1 MLTKFGAALRI
12 WNPKAMRNPIKIAC
26 SAHQPRSSNTI
37 NKNITRSEPSESI
50 DSAFIFNTRL
60 LSLMLGAT
68 TTTATTTTSSMT
80 LLLSQETSPLTPY
93 IMSINESASAP
104 QSFTPGQCLFCPSVY
119 PTLAESIIHMQTS
132 HGLFVPYKQ
141 HLLVDLETL
150 LRYIHLVIYEYR
162 ECIHCGTSRTT
173 VQAVQQHMMG
183 RGHCKFDVSDESEF
197 ADFYD
202 FSRQHLDTD
211 DDVLSED
218 NEESESE
225 EVKPDQKLVQTDR
238 DSIRLP
244 SGRLIS
250 KKSSAQVEPSI
261 SQLRKHKKTA
271 RSQLE
276 YFSVEVDEDAPLHE
290 EYEPDISDT
299 RLLSRRER
307 RQKATVTYQLANL
320 SAGDRSALM
329 HLSASEQRSFI
340 ATQHR
345 FTEKVQKEESRRQRR
360 IDRKGNK
367 NLYAYWNTETPVYQ
381 CG

>member
-1 MLTKFGAALRI
+1 
-12 WNPKAMRNPIKIAC
+12 
-26 SAHQPRSSNTI
+26 
-37 NKNITRSEPSESI
+37 
-50 DSAFIFNTRL
+50 
-60 LSLMLGAT
+60 
-68 TTTATTTTSSMT
+68 
-80 LLLSQETSPLTPY
+80 
-93 IMSINESASAP
+93 MSISDSTPAP

-150 LRYIHLVIYEYR
+150 FRYLHLVIYEYR
-162 ECIHCGTSRTT
+162 ECIHCGTSRAT

-183 RGHCKFDVSDESEF
+183 KGHCKFDVSQGSEF

-202 FSRQHLDTD
+202 FSRQNLDTEN
-211 DDVLSED
+211 DVLSED
-218 NEESESE
+218 EGD
-225 EVKPDQKLVQTDR
+225 EVEGAETKTDRKPLQFDR

-250 KKSSAQVEPSI
+250 KKSSAQVEPSV
-261 SQLRKHKKTA
+261 SQLRERKQTP

-276 YFSVEVDEDAPLHE
+276 YSSVEVDEEVPMHVE
-290 EYEPDISDT
+290 NVPDTSDT

-307 RQKATVTYQLANL
+307 RQKATVTYQLANM

-329 HLSASEQRSFI
+329 HLSASEQRSLI
-340 ATQHR
+340 AVQHR

>member
-1 MLTKFGAALRI
+1 M
-12 WNPKAMRNPIKIAC
+12 
-26 SAHQPRSSNTI
+26 
-37 NKNITRSEPSESI
+37 
-50 DSAFIFNTRL
+50 
-60 LSLMLGAT
+60 SL
-68 TTTATTTTSSMT
+68 
-80 LLLSQETSPLTPY
+80 
-93 IMSINESASAP
+93 NESAPAP

-119 PTLAESIIHMQTS
+119 PTLAESIAHMQTS

-141 HLLVDLETL
+141 YLLVDLETL
-150 LRYIHLVIYEYR
+150 FRYLHLVIYEYR
-162 ECIHCGTSRTT
+162 ECIHCGTSKAT

-183 RGHCKFDVSDESEF
+183 KGHCKFDVSEGSEF

-202 FSRQHLDTD
+202 FCRQDLHTENDALDED
-211 DDVLSED
+211 DED
-218 NEESESE
+218 EFDGA
-225 EVKPDQKLVQTDR
+225 EVKPSRKPLQVDQ

-261 SQLRKHKKTA
+261 TQVRERKRTA

-276 YFSVEVDEDAPLHE
+276 YSSVEVDKEISMHE
-290 EYEPDISDT
+290 EHAPGDSDT

-307 RQKATVTYQLANL
+307 RQKATVTYQLANM

-329 HLSASEQRSFI
+329 HLSASEQRSLI

-367 NLYAYWNTETPVYQ
+367 NLYAYWHTETPVYQ

>member
-1 MLTKFGAALRI
+1 
-12 WNPKAMRNPIKIAC
+12 
-26 SAHQPRSSNTI
+26 
-37 NKNITRSEPSESI
+37 
-50 DSAFIFNTRL
+50 
-60 LSLMLGAT
+60 
-68 TTTATTTTSSMT
+68 
-80 LLLSQETSPLTPY
+80 
-93 IMSINESASAP
+93 MSINDPAPAP

-119 PTLAESIIHMQTS
+119 PALAESIIHMQTS

-150 LRYIHLVIYEYR
+150 YRYLHLVIYQYR
-162 ECIHCGTSRTT
+162 ECIHCGTSRAT

-183 RGHCKFDVSDESEF
+183 KGHCKFDVSGGSEF

-202 FSRQHLDTD
+202 FSSTAFELND
-211 DDVLSED
+211 DALSED
-218 NEESESE
+218 DEGEFESGQ
-225 EVKPDQKLVQTDR
+225 VNPDRKPLQVDR

-250 KKSSAQVEPSI
+250 KKLSAQLEPSI
-261 SQLRKHKKTA
+261 LRLCKRKRTS

-276 YFSVEVDEDAPLHE
+276 YSSIEVDENIPTHEQHAP
-290 EYEPDISDT
+290 DTSDT

-307 RQKATVTYQLANL
+307 RQRATVTYQLANM

-329 HLSASEQRSFI
+329 HLSASEQRSLI

>member
-1 MLTKFGAALRI
+1 M
-12 WNPKAMRNPIKIAC
+12 
-26 SAHQPRSSNTI
+26 S
-37 NKNITRSEPSESI
+37 IT
-50 DSAFIFNTRL
+50 DSA
-60 LSLMLGAT
+60 
-68 TTTATTTTSSMT
+68 
-80 LLLSQETSPLTPY
+80 P
-93 IMSINESASAP
+93 AP

-150 LRYIHLVIYEYR
+150 FRYLHLVIYGYR
-162 ECIHCGTSRTT
+162 ECIHCGTSRAT

-183 RGHCKFDVSDESEF
+183 KGHCKFDVSEGSEF

-202 FSRQHLDTD
+202 FSRQDLETENS
-211 DDVLSED
+211 VLSED
-218 NEESESE
+218 DEDEFEGAES
-225 EVKPDQKLVQTDR
+225 KLDRRPLQVDR

-250 KKSSAQVEPSI
+250 KKSSAQVEPLV
-261 SQLRKHKKTA
+261 SQVRARKRA
-271 RSQLE
+271 SRSQLE
-276 YFSVEVDEDAPLHE
+276 YSSVDVDAEDPIHVEHVPVA
-290 EYEPDISDT
+290 SDT

-329 HLSASEQRSFI
+329 HLSASEQRSLI

-345 FTEKVQKEESRRQRR
+345 FTERVQKEESRRQRR

-367 NLYAYWNTETPVYQ
+367 NLYAYWHTETPVYQ

>member
-1 MLTKFGAALRI
+1 
-12 WNPKAMRNPIKIAC
+12 
-26 SAHQPRSSNTI
+26 
-37 NKNITRSEPSESI
+37 
-50 DSAFIFNTRL
+50 
-60 LSLMLGAT
+60 MLGATT
-68 TTTATTTTSSMT
+68 TTTATTTTSSMP
-80 LLLSQETSPLTPY
+80 LLFSEETSPLTPY
-93 IMSINESASAP
+93 IMSINESAPAP
-104 QSFTPGQCLFCPSVY
+104 HSFTPGQCLFCPSVY
-119 PTLAESIIHMQTS
+119 PTLAESILHMQSS

-150 LRYIHLVIYEYR
+150 FRYLHLVIYEYR

-183 RGHCKFDVSDESEF
+183 KGHCKFDVSEGSEF
-197 ADFYD
+197 ADFYE
-202 FSRQHLDTD
+202 FSRQHLGTEDEG
-211 DDVLSED
+211 LSEND
-218 NEESESE
+218 EDEFEGAE
-225 EVKPDQKLVQTDR
+225 AEPDRKPLQVDR

-250 KKSSAQVEPSI
+250 KKSSAQVEPPAF
-261 SQLRKHKKTA
+261 QVRERKRTS

-276 YFSVEVDEDAPLHE
+276 YSSVEVDEEVSVRE
-290 EYEPDISDT
+290 EHVPETSDT

-307 RQKATVTYQLANL
+307 REKATVTYQLANM
-320 SAGDRSALM
+320 SAVDRSALM
-329 HLSASEQRSFI
+329 HLSASEQRSLI

-367 NLYAYWNTETPVYQ
+367 NLYAYWHTETPVYQ

>member
-1 MLTKFGAALRI
+1 
-12 WNPKAMRNPIKIAC
+12 
-26 SAHQPRSSNTI
+26 
-37 NKNITRSEPSESI
+37 
-50 DSAFIFNTRL
+50 
-60 LSLMLGAT
+60 
-68 TTTATTTTSSMT
+68 
-80 LLLSQETSPLTPY
+80 
-93 IMSINESASAP
+93 MSINDAASAP

-141 HLLVDLETL
+141 YLLVDLETL
-150 LRYIHLVIYEYR
+150 FRYLHLVIFEYR

-183 RGHCKFDVSDESEF
+183 KGHCKFDVSEGSEF

-202 FSRQHLDTD
+202 FSRQDLDTED
-211 DDVLSED
+211 DGLSED
-218 NEESESE
+218 DEDELEGAE
-225 EVKPDQKLVQTDR
+225 TKPDLKTLQVDR

-250 KKSSAQVEPSI
+250 RKSSAQVEPSVA
-261 SQLRKHKKTA
+261 QVRERKRTS

-276 YFSVEVDEDAPLHE
+276 YSSLEVEEENPIREENAPVT
-290 EYEPDISDT
+290 SDT

-307 RQKATVTYQLANL
+307 RQKATVTYQLANM
-320 SAGDRSALM
+320 SAGDRSALI
-329 HLSASEQRSFI
+329 HLSASEQRSLI

-367 NLYAYWNTETPVYQ
+367 NLYAYWHTETPVYQ

>member
-1 MLTKFGAALRI
+1 
-12 WNPKAMRNPIKIAC
+12 
-26 SAHQPRSSNTI
+26 
-37 NKNITRSEPSESI
+37 
-50 DSAFIFNTRL
+50 
-60 LSLMLGAT
+60 MLGAT
-68 TTTATTTTSSMT
+68 ATTTATTTTSMP
-80 LLLSQETSPLTPY
+80 LLSSEEISPLTPY
-93 IMSINESASAP
+93 IMSINDFAPAP

-150 LRYIHLVIYEYR
+150 FRYLYLVIYGYR

-183 RGHCKFDVSDESEF
+183 KGHCKFDVSEGSEF

-202 FSRQHLDTD
+202 FSRQDLDTED
-211 DDVLSED
+211 DFLSED
-218 NEESESE
+218 DGEEFEGAE
-225 EVKPDQKLVQTDR
+225 PKLDRKPLQVDQ

-250 KKSSAQVEPSI
+250 KKLSAQVEPSV
-261 SQLRKHKKTA
+261 SQIRERKRTS

-276 YFSVEVDEDAPLHE
+276 YSSVEAGDEGPMHE
-290 EYEPDISDT
+290 ESVPETSDT
-299 RLLSRRER
+299 RVLSRRER
-307 RQKATVTYQLANL
+307 RQKATVTHQLANM

-329 HLSASEQRSFI
+329 HLSASEQRSLI

-367 NLYAYWNTETPVYQ
+367 NLYAYWHTETPVYQ

>member
-1 MLTKFGAALRI
+1 
-12 WNPKAMRNPIKIAC
+12 
-26 SAHQPRSSNTI
+26 
-37 NKNITRSEPSESI
+37 
-50 DSAFIFNTRL
+50 
-60 LSLMLGAT
+60 
-68 TTTATTTTSSMT
+68 
-80 LLLSQETSPLTPY
+80 
-93 IMSINESASAP
+93 MSINKSAQPP

-119 PTLAESIIHMQTS
+119 PTLAEGIIHMQTS

-141 HLLVDLETL
+141 YLLVDLETL
-150 LRYIHLVIYEYR
+150 FRYLHLVIYEYR
-162 ECIHCGTSRTT
+162 ECIHCGTSKAT

-183 RGHCKFDVSDESEF
+183 KGHCKFDVSEGSEF

-202 FSRQHLDTD
+202 FCRQDLHTENDALDED
-211 DDVLSED
+211 DED
-218 NEESESE
+218 EFDGA
-225 EVKPDQKLVQTDR
+225 EVKPSRKPLQVDR

-261 SQLRKHKKTA
+261 SQVRERRRTP

-276 YFSVEVDEDAPLHE
+276 YSSVEVDEEIPMHDEHAPG
-290 EYEPDISDT
+290 DSDT

-307 RQKATVTYQLANL
+307 RQKATVTYQLANM

-329 HLSASEQRSFI
+329 HLSASEQRSLI

-345 FTEKVQKEESRRQRR
+345 FTEKIQKEESRRQRR

-367 NLYAYWNTETPVYQ
+367 NLYAYWHTETPVYQ

>member
-1 MLTKFGAALRI
+1 MLTKFGALLEI
-12 WNPKAMRNPIKIAC
+12 C
-26 SAHQPRSSNTI
+26 HQNTI

-50 DSAFIFNTRL
+50 DSAFIVNIRL
-60 LSLMLGAT
+60 LNLMLGAT

-80 LLLSQETSPLTPY
+80 LLLSQETSPLEPY

-150 LRYIHLVIYEYR
+150 F
-162 ECIHCGTSRTT
+162 RTT
-173 VQAVQQHMMG
+173 TQAVQQHMMG
-183 RGHCKFDVSDESEF
+183 KGHCKFDVSEGSEF

-202 FSRQHLDTD
+202 FSHNSFDRDED
-211 DDVLSED
+211 DDEFVSA
-218 NEESESE
+218 
-225 EVKPDQKLVQTDR
+225 EVKPDRKPLQVDC

-250 KKSSAQVEPSI
+250 KKSSSQVEPSI
-261 SQLRKHKKTA
+261 YQARHRKRTP

-276 YFSVEVDEDAPLHE
+276 YSPVEVDEEAPMHE
-290 EYEPDISDT
+290 EHEPDASDT

-307 RQKATVTYQLANL
+307 RQKATITYQLANL

-329 HLSASEQRSFI
+329 HLSASEQRSLI